1 MWLKVRRFVKKRSLI
16 FTLIGSSFLF
26 SGVTAHAEEVTE
38 SFTLD
43 PMVITATRTEMS
55 VKESPSAV
63 EIVSSKKLEETQAKT
78 LRDALKSALGVNVF
92 NDFQGRS
99 NVSIRGSESRHVLI
113 MVDGKRLGGEL
124 SYNSALMPG
133 TLIVF
138 AWRMWNV

>member
-55 VKESPSAV
+55 VKERKP
-63 EIVSSKKLEETQAKT
+63 
-78 LRDALKSALGVNVF
+78 LGCRNCQQQKIGRNTGENV
-92 NDFQGRS
+92 
-99 NVSIRGSESRHVLI
+99 
-113 MVDGKRLGGEL
+113 
-124 SYNSALMPG
+124 A
-133 TLIVF
+133 
-138 AWRMWNV
+138 

>member
-78 LRDALKSALGVNVF
+78 LRDALKSALGET
-92 NDFQGRS
+92 S
-99 NVSIRGSESRHVLI
+99 
-113 MVDGKRLGGEL
+113 
-124 SYNSALMPG
+124 LM
-133 TLIVF
+133 IFRDAVMSVF
-138 AWRMWNV
+138 AAVSQGMF

>member
-55 VKESPSAV
+55 VKESPSACRNCQQQKIGRNTG
-63 EIVSSKKLEETQAKT
+63 E
-78 LRDALKSALGVNVF
+78 NV
-92 NDFQGRS
+92 
-99 NVSIRGSESRHVLI
+99 
-113 MVDGKRLGGEL
+113 
-124 SYNSALMPG
+124 A
-133 TLIVF
+133 
-138 AWRMWNV
+138 

>member
-55 VKESPSAV
+55 VKESP
-63 EIVSSKKLEETQAKT
+63 
-78 LRDALKSALGVNVF
+78 LGCRNCQQQKIGRNTGENV
-92 NDFQGRS
+92 
-99 NVSIRGSESRHVLI
+99 
-113 MVDGKRLGGEL
+113 
-124 SYNSALMPG
+124 A
-133 TLIVF
+133 
-138 AWRMWNV
+138 

>member
-55 VKESPSAV
+55 VKENCQQQKIGRNTG
-63 EIVSSKKLEETQAKT
+63 E
-78 LRDALKSALGVNVF
+78 NV
-92 NDFQGRS
+92 
-99 NVSIRGSESRHVLI
+99 
-113 MVDGKRLGGEL
+113 
-124 SYNSALMPG
+124 A
-133 TLIVF
+133 
-138 AWRMWNV
+138 

>member
-63 EIVSSKKLEETQAKT
+63 EMSAAKNWKKHRRKRCVT
-78 LRDALKSALGVNVF
+78 L
-92 NDFQGRS
+92 
-99 NVSIRGSESRHVLI
+99 
-113 MVDGKRLGGEL
+113 
-124 SYNSALMPG
+124 
-133 TLIVF
+133 
-138 AWRMWNV
+138 

>member
-78 LRDALKSALGVNVF
+78 LRDALKST
-92 NDFQGRS
+92 S
-99 NVSIRGSESRHVLI
+99 
-113 MVDGKRLGGEL
+113 
-124 SYNSALMPG
+124 LM
-133 TLIVF
+133 IFRDAVMSVF
-138 AWRMWNV
+138 AAVSQGMF

>member
-78 LRDALKSALGVNVF
+78 LRDALKSALGVKT
-92 NDFQGRS
+92 S
-99 NVSIRGSESRHVLI
+99 
-113 MVDGKRLGGEL
+113 
-124 SYNSALMPG
+124 LM
-133 TLIVF
+133 IFRDAVMSVF
-138 AWRMWNV
+138 AAVSQGMF

>member
-63 EIVSSKKLEETQAKT
+63 EIVSSKKLEEKHRRKRCVT
-78 LRDALKSALGVNVF
+78 L
-92 NDFQGRS
+92 
-99 NVSIRGSESRHVLI
+99 
-113 MVDGKRLGGEL
+113 
-124 SYNSALMPG
+124 
-133 TLIVF
+133 
-138 AWRMWNV
+138 

>member
-55 VKESPSAV
+55 VKESAP
-63 EIVSSKKLEETQAKT
+63 
-78 LRDALKSALGVNVF
+78 
-92 NDFQGRS
+92 
-99 NVSIRGSESRHVLI
+99 
-113 MVDGKRLGGEL
+113 RL
-124 SYNSALMPG
+124 
-133 TLIVF
+133 
-138 AWRMWNV
+138 